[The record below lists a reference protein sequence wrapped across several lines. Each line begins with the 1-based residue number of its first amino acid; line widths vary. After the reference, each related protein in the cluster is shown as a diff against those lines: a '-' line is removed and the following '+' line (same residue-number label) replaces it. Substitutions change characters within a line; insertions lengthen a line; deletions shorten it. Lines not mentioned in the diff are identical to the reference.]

1 MTRFSKLNDE
11 ELHILVD
18 FKDRVAEYKD
28 ECECDSSCFPNS
40 RTVCSDCSLA
50 VNEVIEEINHEIKD
64 AAEQDHWIN
73 DERDG
78 YLDDGQTFYNHH
90 EANDSWFKD

>member
-1 MTRFSKLNDE
+1 MTRFSKLDDK

-18 FKDRVAEYKD
+18 FKNRVAEYKD

-50 VNEVIEEINHEIKD
+50 VNEVLEEINDEIKD
-64 AAEQDHWIN
+64 IVEQ
-73 DERDG
+73 
-78 YLDDGQTFYNHH
+78 
-90 EANDSWFKD
+90 DSWFKD

>member
-1 MTRFSKLNDE
+1 MTRFSKLDDK

-18 FKDRVAEYKD
+18 FKNRVAEYTD

-50 VNEVIEEINHEIKD
+50 VNEVLHEINDEIRD
-64 AAEQDHWIN
+64 AAETAEQYDQR
-73 DERDG
+73 EG
-78 YLDDGQTFYNHH
+78 YLDDGQMFYNHH
-90 EANDSWFKD
+90 EANDSWYD

>member
-18 FKDRVAEYKD
+18 FKNRVAEYTD

-50 VNEVIEEINHEIKD
+50 VNEVIHEISEELRD
-64 AAEQDHWIN
+64 MAEQDRWRT

-78 YLDDGQTFYNHH
+78 
-90 EANDSWFKD
+90 